1 MCGQGH
7 EQPCHIA
14 SILLLLF
21 KQRLKHQHAF
31 VLRMFQIRNLS
42 LKLQLSARSRREKV
56 VDAKKSG
63 KPGLTYKVVPHIDQA
78 AMFGAVYNNLKN
90 GGCIGIFPEGSCV

>member
-7 EQPCHIA
+7 EQSRHVA

-56 VDAKKSG
+56 VNAIPVIIHFVRRLLDR
-63 KPGLTYKVVPHIDQA
+63 PLVNKV
-78 AMFGAVYNNLKN
+78 
-90 GGCIGIFPEGSCV
+90 S